1 MVECSRRNWTRG
13 TPFASS
19 KSIPGASGKQPTKH
33 VPPRVSQITWNATY
47 ARAVKP
53 QDAVFNVNQGTLLE
67 PMVDLFIC
75 IMCLVISGIVARR
88 IETILLCKGIFSLVQ
103 VAVLLLELLAIY

>member
-1 MVECSRRNWTRG
+1 MYWMRG

-53 QDAVFNVNQGTLLE
+53 QDTVFNVNQGTLLE

-75 IMCLVISGIVARR
+75 ITCLVISGIVA
-88 IETILLCKGIFSLVQ
+88 ISKGSTLFYYARVFTPSSKWRS
-103 VAVLLLELLAIY
+103 YY